1 MGHLLHL
8 HRPLSRATQLSI
20 VQTTSQTAF
29 LLQTV
34 VVRFYTFFFLQ
45 MERVANV
52 IGPRS
57 PVTDA
62 SSSRQI
68 S

>member
-1 MGHLLHL
+1 
-8 HRPLSRATQLSI
+8 
-20 VQTTSQTAF
+20 
-29 LLQTV
+29 
-34 VVRFYTFFFLQ
+34 

-68 S
+68 SWSCNGKKSGKYNKNNNNNDNNNNNNQGSFLRVFKAT